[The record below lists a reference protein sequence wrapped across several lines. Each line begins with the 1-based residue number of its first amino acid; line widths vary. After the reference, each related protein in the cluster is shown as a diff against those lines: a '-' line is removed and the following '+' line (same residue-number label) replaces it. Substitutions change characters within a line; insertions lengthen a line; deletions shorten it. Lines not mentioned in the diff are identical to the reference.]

1 MIKIKFL
8 LCICFCMTCFAH
20 IMAQETRFKG
30 KLYIVRH
37 AEKDTGTNPA
47 LSLEGQKRAG
57 DLYRELKDKKI
68 DLILVSQYRR
78 TGMTA
83 DSLRLYNKIETM
95 EYKAD
100 ATAESLFKLIEAN
113 VARAKNILIVGHSNT
128 LPVIIKKAGVENY
141 PLTDIPDYEYDNLFV
156 VKKNKEGAVVAAKKF
171 GAKSIPQAAPRQM
184 KISQ

>member
-8 LCICFCMTCFAH
+8 LSICFCMTFFAH
-20 IMAQETRFKG
+20 IMAQETGFKG
-30 KLYIVRH
+30 KMYIVRH

-47 LSLEGQKRAG
+47 LSLTGQKRAG

-83 DSLRLYNKIETM
+83 DSLRLYKKIEM
-95 EYKAD
+95 LEYKAD
-100 ATAESLFKLIEAN
+100 ATAESLFKLIDAN
-113 VARAKNILIVGHSNT
+113 AAKAKNILIVGHSNT

-141 PLTDIPDYEYDNLFV
+141 PQTDIPDYEYDNLFV
-156 VKKNKEGAVVAAKKF
+156 VEKNKGRTVVVAKKF
-171 GAKSIPQAAPRQM
+171 GTKSIQQAAPTQM

>member
-1 MIKIKFL
+1 
-8 LCICFCMTCFAH
+8 MTSFAH
-20 IMAQETRFKG
+20 IMAQEAGFKG

-47 LSLEGQKRAG
+47 LSLQGKKEQETCIGS
-57 DLYRELKDKKI
+57 LKNKKI

-78 TGMTA
+78 TAMTA
-83 DSLRLYNKIETM
+83 DSLRLYNKIETLQ
-95 EYKAD
+95 YKAD
-100 ATAESLFKLIEAN
+100 ATAESLFQLIEAN
-113 VARAKNILIVGHSNT
+113 AAKAKNILIVGHSNT

-156 VKKNKEGAVVAAKKF
+156 VEKNKAGAKLVAKKF
-171 GAKSIPQAAPRQM
+171 GTKSIPQAAPTQM